1 MFNNI
6 GKKIKNLAKTICTLV
21 FAFFLL
27 YALFLAATLFSQEE
41 ILQGLLLFLLYAAIG
56 FLISWIS
63 SIFVYG
69 FGELIE
75 NSSKSVSIQKECL
88 EIQKNIL
95 KNVKSEKNKTDN
107 EWTRP
112 SSCEQVENEAVQKE
126 GFKVIIE

>member
-6 GKKIKNLAKTICTLV
+6 GKKIKNLAKIICTLEY
-21 FAFFLL
+21 AFFLL

-56 FLISWIS
+56 FLIAWIS